1 MSDRYIPSLERLQM
15 CARELPNP
23 GIWKE
28 DTCQIPVGNGRAL
41 TFRKVKFKV
50 TGGKDFKWIYEG
62 KVRIEANGK
71 SESSS
76 FFDD

>member
-1 MSDRYIPSLERLQM
+1 MSDRYIPSLGRLHL
-15 CARELPNP
+15 CAKELPNP
-23 GIWKE
+23 NIWKE
-28 DTCQIPVGNGRAL
+28 DTCQVPVGNGRAL